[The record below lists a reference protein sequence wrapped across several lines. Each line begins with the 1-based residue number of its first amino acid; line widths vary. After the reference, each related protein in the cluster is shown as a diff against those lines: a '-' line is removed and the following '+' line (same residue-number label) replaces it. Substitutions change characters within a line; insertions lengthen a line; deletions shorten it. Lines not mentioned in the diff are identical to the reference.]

1 MEEEKTILV
10 PNKANFSLEKVK
22 LTKTGGLDVHYSVN
36 EKLGT
41 EIYSNKYHIMSSKDV
56 HPDLRKLF
64 SKLNP
69 IVARV
74 FNMDSFVTEIIESAE
89 FDATEEQ
96 KNLAKYYAET
106 CVDRISVRGISIS
119 GKDENQGVTIAGV
132 YETDELIKTSI
143 CTPKINYATE
153 VFGFESEL
161 EDIVFDIEDEVYQY
175 LFEGKKAQLELF
187 GDAVKQ

>member
-74 FNMDSFVTEIIESAE
+74 FNMDSFVTEVINSAD
-89 FDATEEQ
+89 FNATEEQ
-96 KNLAKYYAET
+96 KDLAKYYAET

-119 GKDENQGVTIAGV
+119 GKDENQGATIAGV

-161 EDIVFDIEDEVYQY
+161 ENIVFDIEDEVYQY

-187 GDAVKQ
+187 GEAVKQ

>member
-22 LTKTGGLDVHYSVN
+22 LTKTGGLDVHYLVN
-36 EKLGT
+36 EKLGA
-41 EIYSNKYHIMSSKDV
+41 EFYSNKYHIMSSKDV

-74 FNMDSFVTEIIESAE
+74 FNMDSFVSEVVESAE
-89 FDATEEQ
+89 FNATDEQ
-96 KNLAKYYAET
+96 KDLAKYYAET

>member
-36 EKLGT
+36 EKLGA
-41 EIYSNKYHIMSSKDV
+41 EFYSNKYHIMSSKDV

-74 FNMDSFVTEIIESAE
+74 FNMDSFVTEVIESAG
-89 FDATEEQ
+89 FDATDMQ
-96 KNLAKYYAET
+96 KELARDYAEA

>member
-36 EKLGT
+36 EKLGA
-41 EIYSNKYHIMSSKDV
+41 EFYSNKYHIMSSKDV

-64 SKLNP
+64 CKLNP

-74 FNMDSFVTEIIESAE
+74 FNLQSFMTEVIEDSV
-89 FDATEEQ
+89 FDASEMQ
-96 KNLAKYYAET
+96 KSIARDYAEA

-187 GDAVKQ
+187 GDSVKQ

>member
-22 LTKTGGLDVHYSVN
+22 LTKTGGLDVHYSVS

-74 FNMDSFVTEIIESAE
+74 FNMDSFVSEVVESAE

-119 GKDENQGVTIAGV
+119 GKDENQGVTISGV

-187 GDAVKQ
+187 GDTVKQ

>member
-10 PNKANFSLEKVK
+10 PSKENFSLSKVK

-36 EKLGT
+36 EKLGS
-41 EIYSNKYHIMSSKDV
+41 EFYRNKYHIMSSKDV

-64 SKLNP
+64 RRLNP

-74 FNMDSFVTEIIESAE
+74 FNIGSFVSEVIEIPAFNAS
-89 FDATEEQ
+89 EEQ
-96 KNLAKYYAET
+96 KELAKDYAKS
-106 CVDRISVRGISIS
+106 CVDRVSVKGLSIS
-119 GKDENQGVTIAGV
+119 GKDENIGVVISGL
-132 YETDELIKTSI
+132 YETDELVKTAI
-143 CTPKINYATE
+143 CTPKINYSTE

-161 EDIVFDIEDEVYQY
+161 EDIVYDIEDEVYKF

-187 GDAVKQ
+187 GDAVNQ

>member
-64 SKLNP
+64 CKLNP

-74 FNMDSFVTEIIESAE
+74 FNLQSFMTEVIEDSV
-89 FDATEEQ
+89 FDASEMQ
-96 KNLAKYYAET
+96 KSIARDYAEA

-175 LFEGKKAQLELF
+175 LFEGKKAQLESF

>member
-22 LTKTGGLDVHYSVN
+22 LAKTGGLDVHYSVN
-36 EKLGT
+36 EKLGA
-41 EIYSNKYHIMSSKDV
+41 EFYSNKYHIMCSKDV

-74 FNMDSFVTEIIESAE
+74 FNMDSFVTEVIESAG
-89 FDATEEQ
+89 FDATDSQ
-96 KNLAKYYAET
+96 KELAKDYAEA

-161 EDIVFDIEDEVYQY
+161 EDIVYDIEDEVYQY